1 MTISRSVLYSYRR
14 CPYAMRARMAL
25 EAEKI
30 DCEIREIKLS
40 DKPNTF
46 TRLSPKATV
55 PVLITPQGKVIE
67 ESLDIMMWVLNQSDS
82 NQWLP
87 LEGSQQQV
95 WTKSIINKNDTQF
108 KPLLDQYKYPQRYPL
123 HSQNENFNEALEK
136 FLLPL
141 ELLLQDQKYLIGD
154 QLTLADVA
162 IFPFI
167 RQFAMVD
174 LQRFNQNALEK
185 LNQWLENILSTELYN
200 QIMIKRSYWT
210 E

>member
-1 MTISRSVLYSYRR
+1 MTISRTVLYSYRR

-87 LEGSQQQV
+87 LE
-95 WTKSIINKNDTQF
+95 
-108 KPLLDQYKYPQRYPL
+108 
-123 HSQNENFNEALEK
+123 
-136 FLLPL
+136 
-141 ELLLQDQKYLIGD
+141 
-154 QLTLADVA
+154 
-162 IFPFI
+162 
-167 RQFAMVD
+167 
-174 LQRFNQNALEK
+174 
-185 LNQWLENILSTELYN
+185 
-200 QIMIKRSYWT
+200 
-210 E
+210 